1 MNETSNNLSPTYL
14 LSQTYELLKSAL
26 HRRLRINDLN
36 ITVEQLGI
44 LRILFIQKHCVS
56 MQFISDHA
64 RRDNSAITRIID
76 NLEKKEYIDR
86 TLSKTDRRVK
96 HICIS
101 KPGIKIYKKA
111 SKVANQHVSE
121 AMIGISHNETEHLI
135 NILNKIQHNL
145 KK

>member
-1 MNETSNNLSPTYL
+1 MNETSNNLIPTYL
-14 LSQTYELLKSAL
+14 LSLTYELLKSAL
-26 HRRLRINDLN
+26 QRRLKINDLN

-44 LRILFIQKHCVS
+44 LRILFIQKQCVS

-121 AMIGISHNETEHLI
+121 AMIGISRNETEHLI
-135 NILNKIQHNL
+135 NILVKIQHNL